1 MKRILLFFAMI
12 AVVMAGYSQKKG
24 SAPEIPA
31 MPIDDDTQLITYQEV
46 IQENGSAQELYERA
60 LKWAKA
66 FYKNTGEV
74 IKNNDATNH
83 VIDFRSSV
91 RIYSHQKD
99 GTKLT
104 KNVVY
109 YNFKLQCRDGR
120 YRYTIT
126 DFNEKATAAAPIER
140 WLDPDDK
147 KWDPECALNLQ
158 EVDEQI
164 QALISSLVDGMQPA
178 VEKTDEW

>member
-1 MKRILLFFAMI
+1 MEVSNNQNNPDLSFLEQEGQSKIHIKDILFLVLRNLHWLILFAAI
-12 AVVMAGYSQKKG
+12 GAVVGNINARRQ
-24 SAPEIPA
+24 
-31 MPIDDDTQLITYQEV
+31 V
-46 IQENGSAQELYERA
+46 RLYESN
-60 LKWAKA
+60 AKII
-66 FYKNTGEV
+66 

-99 GTKLT
+99 GSKLT
-104 KNVVY
+104 KNIVY

-140 WLDPDDK
+140 WLNPEDK
-147 KWDPECALNLQ
+147 KWDPECFVNLQ

-164 QALISSLVDGMQPA
+164 KALISSLVDGMQPA